1 MEVGLYTGYELFLL
15 WYCSRR
21 HSHIFRD
28 CPRTQQFYSCV
39 WRRDSLCLLL
49 SIDIAAWF
57 SRLHDFECMLCH
69 ASSSTQ
75 VLFIGLWW
83 LWKWQNEG
91 VFWDVCCILSSQL
104 SYFKVQLAQN
114 LQTWCSRL
122 DRARG
127 CARTTANIVQQPP
140 LFDWVKLNIDGT
152 SKGT

>member
-1 MEVGLYTGYELFLL
+1 MTNRERWKWSFTQDMSCFGLSTHLLLCLAFASREAYDQQGKMEVGLYTGHELFLL
-15 WYCSRR
+15 WCCSRR

-39 WRRDSLCLLL
+39 WRHDSLCLLL
-49 SIDIAAWF
+49 SMDIAAWF

-104 SYFKVQLAQN
+104 SYFKVQLA
-114 LQTWCSRL
+114 
-122 DRARG
+122 
-127 CARTTANIVQQPP
+127 
-140 LFDWVKLNIDGT
+140 
-152 SKGT
+152 